1 MLKDLHAYE
10 NVLTAAG
17 FGPVAGADEA
27 GRGACAGPLVAAA
40 VILNPARPVEGLD
53 DSKAL
58 TPKRRAELCRS
69 ILESATAVAWAR
81 VEPADCDALGMHE
94 ADLQGLRRA
103 VARLRVRPGFV
114 LTDGFPVSSL
124 GTPGLGI
131 WKGDKVAACISAA
144 SIVAKVQRDA
154 IMVAYEREYPG
165 YGLAVHK
172 GYCTAAHKKALKL
185 LGPSP
190 IHRLSYSCVPDAARV

>member
-1 MLKDLHAYE
+1 MLSGACAYE
-10 NVLTAAG
+10 DVLREAG

-40 VILNPARPVEGLD
+40 VILDPARPVEGLD

-58 TPKRRAELCRS
+58 GPKRRAGLCER
-69 ILESATAVAWAR
+69 IMERAVAVAWTR
-81 VEPADCDALGMHE
+81 VEPAECDALGMHE

-103 VARLRVRPGFV
+103 VARLQVRPGFV
-114 LTDGFPVSSL
+114 LTDGFPVNGL

-154 IMVAYEREYPG
+154 IMAAYEQEYPG

-172 GYCTAAHKKALKL
+172 GYCTAAHKKALER

-190 IHRLSYSCVPDAARV
+190 IHRLSYACVPDAARV

>member
-1 MLKDLHAYE
+1 MLKDVHVYE
-10 NVLTAAG
+10 NVLTSAG

-27 GRGACAGPLVAAA
+27 GRGACAGPVVAAA
-40 VILNPARPVEGLD
+40 VILDPARPVEGLD

-58 TPKRRAELCRS
+58 TPKRRVELCS
-69 ILESATAVAWAR
+69 VILENAVAVAWAR
-81 VEPADCDALGMHE
+81 VEPADCDTLGMHE

-103 VARLRVRPGFV
+103 VARLHVRPGFV
-114 LTDGFPVSSL
+114 LTDGFPVSGL
-124 GTPGLGI
+124 GAPGLSI

-172 GYCTAAHKKALKL
+172 GYCTVAHKRALKL

>member
-69 ILESATAVAWAR
+69 ILESAIAVAWAR
-81 VEPADCDALGMHE
+81 VEPADCDALGMH
-94 ADLQGLRRA
+94 
-103 VARLRVRPGFV
+103 
-114 LTDGFPVSSL
+114 
-124 GTPGLGI
+124 
-131 WKGDKVAACISAA
+131 
-144 SIVAKVQRDA
+144 
-154 IMVAYEREYPG
+154 
-165 YGLAVHK
+165 
-172 GYCTAAHKKALKL
+172 
-185 LGPSP
+185 
-190 IHRLSYSCVPDAARV
+190 